1 MKKIMIVT
9 FSFFILTNVFA
20 QEKFDAEKAKEQLK
34 DRVSPAHYIDP
45 YLIKRR
51 EEKAEYL
58 ANKCNEELDSFFKKM
73 DCKNSAR
80 DDFNKEYPPRGTDD
94 YSEKFYRPLSE
105 TDLTQ
110 KREELIKLIKVI
122 SPVAKFGNE
131 QIELTVDDLAT
142 EILFIERY
150 LLKVE
155 PRDYRPL

>member
-58 ANKCNEELDSFFKKM
+58 
-73 DCKNSAR
+73 
-80 DDFNKEYPPRGTDD
+80 
-94 YSEKFYRPLSE
+94 
-105 TDLTQ
+105 
-110 KREELIKLIKVI
+110 
-122 SPVAKFGNE
+122 
-131 QIELTVDDLAT
+131 
-142 EILFIERY
+142 
-150 LLKVE
+150 
-155 PRDYRPL
+155 